1 MMSQAWRCGSK
12 HNRDVVHEQFVG
24 IYVEVLHSRRQ
35 HVVFGSA
42 LPLLCCCLRAGN
54 GSAGRHPLSGDGASG
69 GAVGAVAGA
78 GAGAAEGISSMA
90 RPGPAAAGM
99 GGLGGMVKSASYSA
113 LSGLDGA
120 VTSSLATA
128 TDPAAAAA
136 APVPLGSLPP
146 SARGALRGELTHVH
160 LQPVP
165 GDPFGQHQQQHMGSS
180 FGQQH
185 RGMTRVQS
193 VPQLRTY
200 GSDAGSPTLPPMS
213 GGGGGSGGAHGS
225 GIQGLP
231 SFGSVGG
238 SGYGGQY
245 EQQQWMGGSMGHP
258 QHQHQQQMQAF
269 GQGQSMQGSSHMAL
283 KAESA
288 YWAPELSY
296 PVGGMCAGAV
306 VCVALQQH
314 YNRVRAA
321 QGSLQLCPDTVQ
333 ACQGAKELFGAEFV
347 FEPGP
352 SVDLLCVVLCVCVLT
367 DPSFYCCCV
376 GCCPLLWRPHS
387 LRAAA

>member
-1 MMSQAWRCGSK
+1 M
-12 HNRDVVHEQFVG
+12 
-24 IYVEVLHSRRQ
+24 
-35 HVVFGSA
+35 
-42 LPLLCCCLRAGN
+42 
-54 GSAGRHPLSGDGASG
+54 
-69 GAVGAVAGA
+69 GAVAGA

-120 VTSSLATA
+120 VTSSLAAA

-136 APVPLGSLPP
+136 APVPLSSLPP

-165 GDPFGQHQQQHMGSS
+165 GDPFGQHQQQQHMGSS

-213 GGGGGSGGAHGS
+213 GGGGGGGGAAHGS
-225 GIQGLP
+225 SIPGLP
-231 SFGSVGG
+231 SFGSMGG
-238 SGYGGQY
+238 SGFGGQY
-245 EQQQWMGGSMGHP
+245 EQQQWMGGSMGSHP

-288 YWAPELSY
+288 YWTPELSY
-296 PVGGMCAGAV
+296 PVGGW
-306 VCVALQQH
+306 
-314 YNRVRAA
+314 
-321 QGSLQLCPDTVQ
+321 
-333 ACQGAKELFGAEFV
+333 
-347 FEPGP
+347 
-352 SVDLLCVVLCVCVLT
+352 LCVCWAGVCVCVWCCSSST
-367 DPSFYCCCV
+367 TTGSGQHRVRCSCDP
-376 GCCPLLWRPHS
+376 
-387 LRAAA
+387 